1 MRIALGS
8 DHAGINLKD
17 GLKRA
22 LNTATS
28 VDNSL
33 YTVIDV
39 GTHNKDSVDYPEFA
53 LKVAEGVATKTFDR
67 GILVCG
73 SGIGMSIT
81 ANKVAGV
88 RAALIHDVDNARL
101 CREHNDA
108 NIIALAGRTLDT
120 DTAMSIVKVFLETNF
135 EGGRHQRRLQRITE
149 IEQKPKGRP

>member
-1 MRIALGS
+1 MRAF
-8 DHAGINLKD
+8 
-17 GLKRA
+17 
-22 LNTATS
+22 NTATS

-39 GTHNKDSVDYPEFA
+39 GTHNEESVDYPKFA
-53 LKVAEGVATKTFDR
+53 LKVAEGVATSTFDR

-73 SGIGMSIT
+73 SGIGMSIA